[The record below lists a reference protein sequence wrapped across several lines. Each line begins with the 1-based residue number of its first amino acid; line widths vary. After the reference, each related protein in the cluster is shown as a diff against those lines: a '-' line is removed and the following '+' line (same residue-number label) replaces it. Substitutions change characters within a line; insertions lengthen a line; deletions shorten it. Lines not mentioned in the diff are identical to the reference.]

1 MAPNTDWLVGRIFTH
16 NNETYY
22 QVATNE
28 YLKSNNSKKL
38 FDSTKPNL
46 NYTPNIQRINDY
58 FIKYLNALHR
68 ANGTPE
74 VSTTSEMF
82 EYANHRAYQQ
92 VGKTLDHSTQPRNT
106 EEDLYGLGYDFIL
119 KNGGYVGLKSDR
131 DVAFYLIKGWYDDD
145 NNIFATLGHVG
156 HFGHRAALIYT
167 GSPAAIGMSDNATSL
182 NAEWTN
188 DLDGFHRI
196 YNDTGS
202 NPNTNFISK
211 DAVPE

>member
-1 MAPNTDWLVGRIFTH
+1 M
-16 NNETYY
+16 
-22 QVATNE
+22 
-28 YLKSNNSKKL
+28 